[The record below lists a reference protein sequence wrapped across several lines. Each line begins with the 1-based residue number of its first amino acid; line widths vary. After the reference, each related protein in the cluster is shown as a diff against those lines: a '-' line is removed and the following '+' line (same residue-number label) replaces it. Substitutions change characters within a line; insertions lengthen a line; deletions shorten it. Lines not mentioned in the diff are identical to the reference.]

1 MGRGSKKFLPST
13 LFMGMVGAVQ
23 AAKIAS
29 GEGGAIHAADVERA
43 AMDVIKKVE
52 KARLVTVM
60 PMGHMTAS
68 QRGKHAWAIR
78 RENKQR
84 AIRGLPPV
92 GNVAARA
99 RQVAVRKAARAQAR
113 KQKAKKI
120 SAKKRK
126 ANAKKAAVK
135 RWDSYYKETPKK
147 EPAKRR
153 KMRLQR
159 ERRAKKKNPPKRKR
173 QYVGDFKGGGVG
185 YQPGFQGPGA

>member
-29 GEGGAIHAADVERA
+29 GMGEAIYPQDVERA

-60 PMGHMTAS
+60 PLGHMTPS
-68 QRGKHAWAIR
+68 QRGKHSWAIR

-92 GNVAARA
+92 GNMAAKA
-99 RQVAVRKAARAQAR
+99 RQAAVKRAARAQVSKMKAQKKSAKQKSKAAR
-113 KQKAKKI
+113 KGAVAKWDKYY
-120 SAKKRK
+120 K
-126 ANAKKAAVK
+126 AN
-135 RWDSYYKETPKK
+135 PKK
-147 EPAKRR
+147 EPPKRR
-153 KMRLQR
+153 KARQQR
-159 ERRAKKKNPPKRKR
+159 ERRAKAKKS
-173 QYVGDFKGGGVG
+173 
-185 YQPGFQGPGA
+185 